1 LLSWDGSAKALD
13 KLESSDS
20 LLAKSIGNENMKKL
34 LILGAGTAGTMMAN
48 HLRRRLSSED
58 WHMTIIDRSEQH
70 LYQPGL
76 LFLPF
81 GGYEESQ
88 ILRPTASFIP
98 KGVEFVCDEIDKV
111 TPENNRVE
119 CKSGRSFDYDV
130 MILATGCRTAPE
142 ETEGLL
148 GPRWRK
154 DIFDFY
160 TLDGARAL
168 GDKFKDWQG
177 GKLVVHVNEMP
188 IKCPVAPLEFC
199 FLADEYF
206 HKKGL
211 RSKVEITY
219 VTPLSGAFTK
229 PEATKTLS
237 YMLTKKNIHL
247 VTDFNAERIDSEA
260 QKLVCYDGREVPYD
274 LLVTT
279 PTNMGDEAIRR
290 SAIGDDLDY
299 VATHKHSLQSLKYPN
314 LFVIGDATNLPA
326 SKAGSVAHFEAETLT
341 DNVLL
346 FISGKP
352 LKNEFDGHSNCFIES
367 GFGKALLIDFN
378 YEYEPHVGRFPFWF
392 GPMKLLSESRLNHWG
407 KLMFRWIYWNRLL
420 PARWIPGITRNK
432 KVKPPKRNQGVKQ

>member
-1 LLSWDGSAKALD
+1 
-13 KLESSDS
+13 
-20 LLAKSIGNENMKKL
+20 MRKL

-48 HLRRRLSSED
+48 HLRRRLSPKD
-58 WHMTIIDRSEQH
+58 WKMTIIDRSQQH

-81 GGYEESQ
+81 GSYDEAQ
-88 ILRPTASFIP
+88 IVRPTKSFIP
-98 KGVEFVCDEIDKV
+98 KGAEFIQDEIDKME
-111 TPENNRVE
+111 PEANRVQ
-119 CKSGRSFDYDV
+119 CKSGQSFNYDV

-142 ETEGLL
+142 ETEGML
-148 GPRWRK
+148 GQRWRK

-168 GDKFKDWQG
+168 REKLRDWQG

-199 FLADEYF
+199 FLADEFF
-206 HKKGL
+206 HKRGM
-211 RSKVEITY
+211 RAKVELTY

-229 PEATKTLS
+229 PKASKALS
-237 YMLTKKNIHL
+237 YMLTGKAIHL
-247 VTDFNAERIDSEA
+247 VTEFNVERIDSEA
-260 QKLVCYDGREVPYD
+260 QKLICYDGREVPYD

-279 PTNMGDEAIRR
+279 PTNMGDEVVRR
-290 SAIGDDLDY
+290 SDLGDDLDY
-299 VATHKHSLQSLKYPN
+299 VATHKHTLQSLKYPN

-341 DNVLL
+341 DNILL
-346 FISGKP
+346 FIEGKP
-352 LKNEFDGHSNCFIES
+352 LKEEFDGHSNCFIES

-378 YEYEPHVGRFPFWF
+378 YEYEPHAGRFPFWF
-392 GPMKLLSESRLNHWG
+392 GPMKLLAESRLNHWG

-420 PARWIPGITRNK
+420 PARWLPGITRNK
-432 KVKPPKRNQGVKQ
+432 SVKPATKGLG

>member
-1 LLSWDGSAKALD
+1 M
-13 KLESSDS
+13 
-20 LLAKSIGNENMKKL
+20 MKKI

-48 HLRRRLSSED
+48 HLRRRLSSKQ
-58 WHMTIIDRSEQH
+58 WKMTVIDRSEQH

-81 GGYEESQ
+81 GSYQETQ
-88 ILRPTASFIP
+88 IVRPTRSFIP
-98 KGVEFVCDEIDKV
+98 HGVEFVRDEIDKIE
-111 TPENNRVE
+111 PEANRVQ
-119 CKSGRSFDYDV
+119 CKSGQTFDYDV

-142 ETEGLL
+142 ETEGML
-148 GPRWRK
+148 GQRWRK

-168 GDKFKDWQG
+168 REKLKNWKG

-199 FLADEYF
+199 FLADEFF
-206 HKKGL
+206 HKRGM
-211 RSKVEITY
+211 RAKVELTY

-229 PEATKTLS
+229 PEASKALS
-237 YMLTKKNIHL
+237 YMLTSKAIHL
-247 VTDFNAERIDSEA
+247 VTEFNVERIDSEA
-260 QKLVCYDGREVPYD
+260 QKLICYDGREVPYD

-279 PTNMGDEAIRR
+279 PTNMGDEVVRR
-290 SAIGDDLDY
+290 SAMGDDLDY
-299 VATHKHSLQSLKYPN
+299 VATHKHTLQSLKYPN

-341 DNVLL
+341 DNILL
-346 FISGKP
+346 FIEGKP
-352 LKNEFDGHSNCFIES
+352 LKEEFDGHSNCFIES

-378 YEYEPHVGRFPFWF
+378 YEYEPHAGKFPFWF
-392 GPMKLLSESRLNHWG
+392 GPMKLLAESRLNHWG

-420 PARWIPGITRNK
+420 PARWLPGITRNK
-432 KVKPPKRNQGVKQ
+432 TVKPVTKGPG